1 MPRPVFE
8 AVKTSLVRVKKE
20 NGIIYVYE
28 RTRRYDPEVG
38 YTRTFDSR
46 LLGKIMPGTDEIVS
60 TRPRRKPTQDSGENK
75 PAAVEEVAWGHAGV
89 TNILE
94 RVGKESG
101 IDDDIR
107 CSLDEGRAQKVIT
120 IARYITA
127 NPHQTMPRLSK
138 WQRTHPSQATAVP

>member
-1 MPRPVFE
+1 MSRPVSG
-8 AVKTSLVRVKKE
+8 AVKTYLVRVKKE

-28 RTRRYDPEVG
+28 RKRRYDPEVG
-38 YTRTFDSR
+38 YTRTFDSH

-75 PAAVEEVAWGHAGV
+75 PAAVEEVTWGHAGV

-107 CSLDEGRAQKVIT
+107 RSLDEGRAQKSSLLPVTSRPIP
-120 IARYITA
+120 IKPCRACQNGNARIL
-127 NPHQTMPRLSK
+127 HLV
-138 WQRTHPSQATAVP
+138 QRN